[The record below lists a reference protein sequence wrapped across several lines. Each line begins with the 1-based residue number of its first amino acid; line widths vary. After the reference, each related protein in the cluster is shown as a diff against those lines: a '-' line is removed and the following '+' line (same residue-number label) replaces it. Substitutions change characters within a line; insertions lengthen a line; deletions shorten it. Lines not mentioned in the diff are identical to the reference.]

1 MWVGGAAV
9 PLVWPAIA
17 VAVGVVPVRN
27 AIAVLVAHAAAA
39 VVVVR
44 VVGVGNAIAVAI
56 APRAATRRLL
66 RLLPVLRLGADINA
80 DLGVGCLRQDERQ
93 GCEGRGYNDHGKF
106 DRTGHVVPPCV

>member
-1 MWVGGAAV
+1 MWIGGAAV

-39 VVVVR
+39 VVVVL

-56 APRAATRRLL
+56 TPRAATRRLL
-66 RLLPVLRLGADINA
+66 RLLPVLRLGADI
-80 DLGVGCLRQDERQ
+80 DGLRVSGRRQDKGKGRQ
-93 GCEGRGYNDHGKF
+93 GGGCNDHRKF
-106 DRTGHVVPPCV
+106 DRTG